1 MYRGGRTRRRPSAL
15 QWVLTWTQVCVPAP
29 KAPWSSHGGGLRQPL
44 ELHLSFQP
52 HAGPAPCQGFL
63 LHSEGWVTW
72 QISPPLQ
79 PPEAPRQPASFA
91 PQPCGWIFHGGKMG
105 ICWAQL
111 GFRGHLGAALCCH
124 THTHLHAH
132 TPAPHGHLLPS
143 CQRKPLP
150 FARLARSE
158 DVIRRWVRGAEVPGL
173 FSTSAAPS
181 LDDLPSP
188 ALPL

>member
-1 MYRGGRTRRRPSAL
+1 M

-29 KAPWSSHGGGLRQPL
+29 KAPWSSHGGSLRQPL

-52 HAGPAPCQGFL
+52 HVGPAPRQGFL

-72 QISPPLQ
+72 QVSPPLQ

-124 THTHLHAH
+124 THTRLHAH
-132 TPAPHGHLLPS
+132 TQPHMDISRLPASGNRCPLHAWLALKMLSGGGYGGLRCQASSLQAQLLRLMTCLP
-143 CQRKPLP
+143 PLSLCDLSP
-150 FARLARSE
+150 T
-158 DVIRRWVRGAEVPGL
+158 VIPR
-173 FSTSAAPS
+173 
-181 LDDLPSP
+181 
-188 ALPL
+188 